1 MKKWTVLDGELAA
14 LCNSQ
19 SAIPVQRMLCK
30 PRQDRK
36 VAAVAEIFLVLQ
48 INLT

>member
-1 MKKWTVLDGELAA
+1 MVCTFVSSVEGVG
-14 LCNSQ
+14 
-19 SAIPVQRMLCK
+19 PVQRMLCK

-36 VAAVAEIFLVLQ
+36 VAAVAEMFLVLQ